1 MTAVTPPMSIIGIG
15 CRVPGASGANDL
27 WRLLVESRSGVGDPP
42 PGRDGAGRGGYLDS
56 ITEFDNE
63 RFSISDREAALMD
76 PQQRLALEVA
86 VEAIDDAGIG
96 YRLGGS
102 NTAVLFGACG
112 FDHGA
117 VVLGDGGQ
125 DPPYAVTG
133 SALSIIANRISYVL
147 DLHGPSVVLD
157 SACSSSLA
165 AVDLAVRLLA
175 DDAVPYAV
183 VGGVNLA
190 LLPHTSQ
197 YLAQGGFLAP
207 DGQCKPFDAAADG
220 YVRGDGATVLVL
232 QRTADAQRE
241 GNRSYAEIVGAAV
254 GSDGRSNGL
263 YAPNGRAQQ
272 QVIRTAWARAGL
284 DVRSAGYFEC
294 HGTGTPV
301 GDAVEIEALATVLD
315 APRGAVKPYVGSI
328 KSNIGHLEAAAGVT
342 GLAKVALCL
351 HHGTIVPTINFQRE
365 NPLLRLSE
373 RGLRVPGEVVGWP
386 ADSGIPRCAGVSSF
400 GFGGTN
406 AHVVVRE
413 VEPGPVREVRPP
425 VLIGLTG
432 RDEDELR
439 DTAAELAGTGE
450 RSLSVLAATGRAL
463 PQPIRAAIVAEEAD
477 DAADALRAVACGSR
491 SPALLGVGERRRGR
505 VLFLFSGQGGQHARM
520 GRELAAR
527 YPEYA
532 RAVAEA
538 ADAVAD
544 AGGPRVWTPRHGFA
558 DSVGTTETVQPALF
572 VYQVAL
578 ARLLAAWG
586 IEPDAVAGHSLG
598 EIAAAVIAGA
608 LSLDDAAHLVTVR
621 SRALG
626 RLAGQGMMALLEVT
640 PDQARRLIE
649 PLRAEVA
656 VAAVNGPRA
665 VVVSGTTRYMETL
678 LRRARRRQYYVRPVP
693 VDFAAHS
700 PQVRALAD
708 EFITAL
714 RAPVPRAP
722 RVPVFST
729 ARSGQVID
737 TAAMDTEYW
746 IDNLCGTVDL
756 DAAVESAAGRGYTSI
771 VEISPH
777 PVLAPAVRDYPEL
790 ADSVFSAAHRDGEVT
805 ALLRTVGALY
815 VRGRDVDWSIQ
826 GATPGPAVARRWRR
840 KTFPLLTRTA
850 TDPGRER
857 LDDHVVD
864 GVPTVPAAYW
874 IRRLLDSVPGPIR
887 LADFTVHERTDI
899 ADLAAVGYRSGS
911 DLRVLLGPVSLASA
925 RAEGPASPADILG
938 WMRTVDDHRTSLT
951 TAEELDIDEFYTS
964 LRHRG
969 LDYGPRFRTP
979 AAVRAGSRSAV
990 GLFDSIP
997 LTTAALDGCLQLIA
1011 AAGRELLPADGLT
1024 VPVAIASVWLSD
1036 APRVLLTE
1044 AHAFV
1049 REHGPDGLL
1058 CDVIALDQHDAPAV
1072 ALTGVRI
1079 AFSGTGVPWQSNP
1092 LGHPATH
1099 PAPVDTGGVSCSRT
1113 AVIADDGTQT
1123 ADAGAPVTDDATRE
1137 SRSAASLRGGI
1148 AGAGMNPLRGRTAA
1162 RGRAEYDATVATA
1175 PEWADSVLREEQW
1188 ITVPSAAVTAESTR
1202 PTIERAMIVGESA
1215 LATSITR
1222 ALDRRVPAQRI
1233 ARDPGESAALLAS
1246 TAGEGSTA
1254 VVLVWPEP
1262 PAPHGRVLPALPGS
1276 GGNVAD
1282 AHGTAPDRKPRREVI
1297 GAPAEVH
1304 TPVFDAERALRVLQ
1318 QIVAAETTASLTVV
1332 LRDPASVTQNAVAA
1346 LVRTLQL
1353 ESGRP
1358 VRLIWS
1364 DDRGADTVR
1373 DLVLGQAGPAEV
1385 RVEGARTLTRR
1396 FGQLGGARSEVPLC
1410 ADGTYVVTGGL
1421 GALGAAAVR
1430 WLLEQGARDVVVLTR
1445 RPRPLPPLLDGAEDR
1460 VVVVRCDVADRA
1472 DLANALDDIRA
1483 CGSTIRGLIHAAGVL
1498 QDAEFD
1504 RVTGESL
1511 ASHFEPKVTAAVSLL
1526 ELTASD
1532 PVDFTLLFSSA
1543 TGLFGSPGQA
1553 AYAAANAALDALARG
1568 TTGRAVTSIAWGSW
1582 DAGLARSAGGAAHL
1596 RTAGITPFDAARG
1609 MSVLSAILGRPQ
1621 AVVLALD
1628 YTPTDDP
1635 GPVAARLREALAP
1648 SGSFAADLPRG
1659 RAPGSA
1665 ADNGVSDVADAVS
1678 GADVQRI
1685 VRATVAGALSREVE
1699 SVDPEADF
1707 ATLNLSSLL
1716 AIDLRR
1722 RLERRLGI
1730 RIATAELFDNPSVT
1744 ALSAALALR
1753 MPRQE

>member
-1 MTAVTPPMSIIGIG
+1 MTPATPSISIIGIG
-15 CRVPGASGANDL
+15 CRVPGASGVNDL
-27 WRLLVESRSGVGDPP
+27 WRLLIESRSGVGDPP
-42 PGRDGAGRGGYLDS
+42 PDRDGAGRGGYLDS
-56 ITEFDNE
+56 IAEFDNE

-117 VVLGDGGQ
+117 VVLGNGGQ
-125 DPPYAVTG
+125 DAPYAVTG
-133 SALSIIANRISYVL
+133 SALSIIANRISYAL

-165 AVDLAVRLLA
+165 AVDLALRLLA
-175 DDAVPYAV
+175 DDTVPYAI

-197 YLAQGGFLAP
+197 YLEQGGFLAP
-207 DGQCKPFDAAADG
+207 DGRCKPFDAAADG

-241 GNRSYAEIVGAAV
+241 GNRRYAEIAGAAV

-301 GDAVEIEALATVLD
+301 GDAVEIEALAAVLD
-315 APRGAVKPYVGSI
+315 ASRGAVKPYVGSI

-351 HHGTIVPTINFQRE
+351 HHGTIVPSINFQRE
-365 NPLLRLSE
+365 NPLLRLAE
-373 RGLRVPGEVVGWP
+373 RGLRVPGEVVGWA
-386 ADSGIPRCAGVSSF
+386 ADSGDRRCAGVSSF

-413 VEPGPVREVRPP
+413 AEPGPVREVRPP

-439 DTAAELAGTGE
+439 ETAARLAGTGTP
-450 RSLSVLAATGRAL
+450 SLSGPAAAGRAL
-463 PQPIRAAIVAEEAD
+463 PQPIRAAIVADDAD
-477 DAADALRAVACGSR
+477 EAADALRALASGSH
-491 SPALLGVGERRRGR
+491 SPALLGVGGRRRGR
-505 VLFLFSGQGGQHARM
+505 VLFLFSGQGGQHPRM

-527 YPEYA
+527 YPEYVD
-532 RAVAEA
+532 AVADA

-558 DSVGTTETVQPALF
+558 DSVGATETVQPALF

-598 EIAAAVIAGA
+598 EIAAAVVAGA

-626 RLAGQGMMALLEVT
+626 RLAGQGMMAMLEAT
-640 PDQARRLIE
+640 PDQARRLVE

-656 VAAVNGPRA
+656 VAAVNGPRT

-678 LRRARRRQYYVRPVP
+678 LRRARRRRYYVRPVP

-700 PQVRALAD
+700 PQVRALAG
-708 EFITAL
+708 EFTTAL
-714 RAPVPRAP
+714 RAPVPRTP

-729 ARSGQVID
+729 ARSGRVID
-737 TAAMDTEYW
+737 SAAMDTEYW

-790 ADSVFSAAHRDGEVT
+790 ADSVFAAAQRDGEVA
-805 ALLRTVGALY
+805 ALLRTVGAMY
-815 VRGRDVDWSIQ
+815 VRGRHVDWSIQ
-826 GATPGPAVARRWRR
+826 GPAAGPVIERRWRR
-840 KTFPLLTRTA
+840 KAFPLLTRTA

-874 IRRLLDSVPGPIR
+874 IRRLLDSAPGPIR

-911 DLRVLLGPVSLASA
+911 DLRVLLGPVLLASA
-925 RAEGPASPADILG
+925 RADSAAAPADILG
-938 WMRTVDDHRTSLT
+938 WMRTVDAQRSSVAAAD
-951 TAEELDIDEFYTS
+951 ELDIDEFYAS
-964 LRHRG
+964 LRRRG
-969 LDYGPRFRTP
+969 LDYGPRFRPLT
-979 AAVRAGSRSAV
+979 AIRAGNRSAV
-990 GLFDSIP
+990 GVFASIP
-997 LTTAALDGCLQLIA
+997 LSTAALDGCLQLIA
-1011 AAGRELLPADGLT
+1011 AAGREVLPAAGLA
-1024 VPVAIASVWLSD
+1024 VPAAIASVWLSD
-1036 APRVLLTE
+1036 AHRVLLTE

-1058 CDVIALDQHDAPAV
+1058 CDVIALDQDDAPAV
-1072 ALTGVRI
+1072 ALIGVRI
-1079 AFSGTGVPWQSNP
+1079 AFSGRVFDSRRAPSIP
-1092 LGHPATH
+1092 SGHPLAYRPSGHAGFVGDRSGAAADGSPCVQPENTR
-1099 PAPVDTGGVSCSRT
+1099 AP
-1113 AVIADDGTQT
+1113 ILDG
-1123 ADAGAPVTDDATRE
+1123 PRE
-1137 SRSAASLRGGI
+1137 SRSAGGDFGGVASTGMQVLR
-1148 AGAGMNPLRGRTAA
+1148 RRTAV

-1175 PEWADSVLREEQW
+1175 PEWANSVLREEQW
-1188 ITVPSAAVTAESTR
+1188 TVSPPTAAAAQAAH
-1202 PTIERAMIVGESA
+1202 PTVERASVVGESR
-1215 LATSITR
+1215 LAKAIAR
-1222 ALDRRVPAQRI
+1222 ALDRHLPAERI
-1233 ARDPGESAALLAS
+1233 AREPGESTALSAAA
-1246 TAGEGSTA
+1246 ARGSAPTA
-1254 VVLVWPEP
+1254 VVLVWPETT
-1262 PAPHGRVLPALPGS
+1262 
-1276 GGNVAD
+1276 
-1282 AHGTAPDRKPRREVI
+1282 GTGPLVT
-1297 GAPAEVH
+1297 GL
-1304 TPVFDAERALRVLQ
+1304 ERALRVLQ
-1318 QIVAAETTASLTVV
+1318 QVIAADTTASLTVV
-1332 LRDPASVTQNAVAA
+1332 LRDPASLEHSAVAA
-1346 LVRTLQL
+1346 FVRTLQL

-1358 VRLIWS
+1358 VRLIWAGES
-1364 DDRGADTVR
+1364 DADTVG
-1373 DLVLGQAGPAEV
+1373 DLVLRACGPAEV
-1385 RVEGARTLTRR
+1385 RIEGARRLVRR
-1396 FGQLGGARSEVPLC
+1396 FRRLGAAGSAVPLC

-1430 WLLEQGARDVVVLTR
+1430 WLLERGARDVVVLTR

-1483 CGSTIRGLIHAAGVL
+1483 CGSTIRGLVHSAGVL

-1511 ASHFEPKVTAAVSLL
+1511 AMHFEPKVAAAVSLL
-1526 ELTASD
+1526 ELTAND

-1543 TGLFGSPGQA
+1543 TGLFGAPGQA
-1553 AYAAANAALDALARG
+1553 AYAAANAALDALAHG
-1568 TTGRAVTSIAWGSW
+1568 SIGRSVTSIAWGSW
-1582 DAGLARSAGGAAHL
+1582 DAGLARAAGGAAHL

-1628 YTPTDDP
+1628 YTPSDDP
-1635 GPVAARLREALAP
+1635 GPIAARLRDALAP
-1648 SGSFAADLPRG
+1648 PGTRAAGP
-1659 RAPGSA
+1659 APERVPEPA
-1665 ADNGVSDVADAVS
+1665 TVVDRNVSPVVEAVA
-1678 GADVQRI
+1678 GEDVQRI
-1685 VRATVAGALSREVE
+1685 VRATVAGALSRDIE
-1699 SVDPEADF
+1699 SVDPDADF
-1707 ATLNLSSLL
+1707 ATLDLSSLL

-1722 RLERRLGI
+1722 RLENRLGI

-1744 ALSAALALR
+1744 ALSAALAAR
-1753 MPRQE
+1753 MPRPGRP

>member
-1 MTAVTPPMSIIGIG
+1 MTPATPPISIIGIG
-15 CRVPGASGANDL
+15 CRVPGAAGVNDL
-27 WRLLVESRSGVGDPP
+27 WRLLIESRSGVGDPP
-42 PGRDGAGRGGYLDS
+42 PDRDGAGRGGYLES
-56 ITEFDNE
+56 IAEFDNE

-96 YRLGGS
+96 YGLGGS

-125 DPPYAVTG
+125 DAPYAVTG
-133 SALSIIANRISYVL
+133 SALSIIANRISYAL

-165 AVDLAVRLLA
+165 AVDLALRLLA
-175 DDAVPYAV
+175 DDAVPYAI

-190 LLPHTSQ
+190 LLPHTSR
-197 YLAQGGFLAP
+197 YLEQGGFLAP
-207 DGQCKPFDAAADG
+207 DGRCKPFDAAADG

-232 QRTADAQRE
+232 QRTADARRA
-241 GNRSYAEIVGAAV
+241 GNRRYAEIVGAAV

-301 GDAVEIEALATVLD
+301 GDAVEIEALAAVLD
-315 APRGAVKPYVGSI
+315 APRGAAKPYVGSI

-365 NPLLRLSE
+365 NPLLRLAE
-373 RGLRVPGEVVGWP
+373 RGLRVPGEVVGWA
-386 ADSGIPRCAGVSSF
+386 ADSGDRRCAGVSSF

-413 VEPGPVREVRPP
+413 AEPGPVREVRPP

-439 DTAAELAGTGE
+439 ETAARLAGAGE
-450 RSLSVLAATGRAL
+450 LSLSGVAAAGRAL
-463 PQPIRAAIVAEEAD
+463 PQPIRAAIVADEAD
-477 DAADALRAVACGSR
+477 EAADALRALASGSD
-491 SPALLGVGERRRGR
+491 SPALLGVGGHRRGR
-505 VLFLFSGQGGQHARM
+505 VLFLFSGQGGQHPRM

-527 YPEYA
+527 YPEFVH
-532 RAVAEA
+532 AVAEA

-558 DSVGTTETVQPALF
+558 DSMGPTETVQPALF

-578 ARLLAAWG
+578 ARLLATWG

-598 EIAAAVIAGA
+598 EIAAAVVAGA
-608 LSLDDAAHLVTVR
+608 LSLGDAAHLVTVR

-626 RLAGQGMMALLEVT
+626 RLAGQGMMAMLEAT
-640 PDQARRLIE
+640 PDQARRLVE

-656 VAAVNGPRA
+656 VAAVNGPRT

-678 LRRARRRQYYVRPVP
+678 LRRARRRRYYVRPVP

-700 PQVRALAD
+700 PQVRALAG
-708 EFITAL
+708 EFTTAL
-714 RAPVPRAP
+714 RAPQPRAP

-729 ARSGQVID
+729 ARSGRLID
-737 TAAMDTEYW
+737 SAAMDTEYW

-756 DAAVESAAGRGYTSI
+756 DAAVESAVGRGYTSI

-790 ADSVFSAAHRDGEVT
+790 ADSVFAAAQRDGEVA
-805 ALLRTVGALY
+805 ALLRTVGAMY
-815 VRGRDVDWSIQ
+815 VRGRHVDWSIQ
-826 GATPGPAVARRWRR
+826 GPAAGPVIERRWRR
-840 KTFPLLTRTA
+840 KAFPLLTRTA

-857 LDDHVVD
+857 LDDHVVN

-874 IRRLLDSVPGPIR
+874 IRRLLDSAPGPIR

-911 DLRVLLGPVSLASA
+911 DLRVLLGPVLLASA
-925 RAEGPASPADILG
+925 RADSAAAPADILG
-938 WMRTVDDHRTSLT
+938 WMRTVDDHRTSV
-951 TAEELDIDEFYTS
+951 AAADELDIVVFYAS
-964 LRHRG
+964 LRRRG
-969 LDYGPRFRTP
+969 LDYGPRFRP
-979 AAVRAGSRSAV
+979 LAALRAGSRSAV
-990 GLFDSIP
+990 GVFDSIP
-997 LTTAALDGCLQLIA
+997 LSTAALDGCLQLIA
-1011 AAGRELLPADGLT
+1011 AAGREVLPADGLA

-1036 APRVLLTE
+1036 AHRLLLTE

-1058 CDVIALDQHDAPAV
+1058 CDVIALDQDDAPAV
-1072 ALTGVRI
+1072 ALIGVRI
-1079 AFSGTGVPWQSNP
+1079 AFSGTGFAAERTSEIPHTVAFRPSGGTGLRDGSGAAADDSPDTQPEN
-1092 LGHPATH
+1092 TH
-1099 PAPVDTGGVSCSRT
+1099 PPVLGEQRQSRT
-1113 AVIADDGTQT
+1113 AGADF
-1123 ADAGAPVTDDATRE
+1123 
-1137 SRSAASLRGGI
+1137 GGI
-1148 AGAGMNPLRGRTAA
+1148 ASAGMHGLRRRTAA
-1162 RGRAEYDATVATA
+1162 RGRADYDATVATA
-1175 PEWADSVLREEQW
+1175 PEWANSVLREEQW
-1188 ITVPSAAVTAESTR
+1188 IAAPFSAGATEAVDPA
-1202 PTIERAMIVGESA
+1202 IERVAVVGESR
-1215 LATSITR
+1215 LAKSIAR
-1222 ALDRRVPAQRI
+1222 ALDRHLPAERI
-1233 ARDPGESAALLAS
+1233 AREPGESTALSAA
-1246 TAGEGSTA
+1246 AGRSARTA
-1254 VVLVWPEP
+1254 VVLVWPETT
-1262 PAPHGRVLPALPGS
+1262 
-1276 GGNVAD
+1276 
-1282 AHGTAPDRKPRREVI
+1282 GTDPLVT
-1297 GAPAEVH
+1297 GL
-1304 TPVFDAERALRVLQ
+1304 ERALRVVQ
-1318 QIVAAETTASLTVV
+1318 QVIAAETTASLTVV
-1332 LRDPASVTQNAVAA
+1332 LRHPASVAHNAVAA

-1364 DDRGADTVR
+1364 DESGADAVR
-1373 DLVLGQAGPAEV
+1373 DLVLRSGGPAEV
-1385 RVEGARTLTRR
+1385 RVEGARTLVRR
-1396 FGQLGGARSEVPLC
+1396 FRRLGGTGSAVPLC

-1483 CGSTIRGLIHAAGVL
+1483 CGSTIRGLVHAAGML

-1511 ASHFEPKVTAAVSLL
+1511 ALHFDPKVTAAGSLI
-1526 ELTASD
+1526 ELTAND
-1532 PVDFTLLFSSA
+1532 PVDFTVLFSSA
-1543 TGLFGSPGQA
+1543 TGLFGAPGQA
-1553 AYAAANAALDALARG
+1553 AYAAANAALDALALAA
-1568 TTGRAVTSIAWGSW
+1568 TGRSVTSIAWGSW

-1596 RTAGITPFDAARG
+1596 RTAGITPFDVARG
-1609 MSVLSAILGRPQ
+1609 MSVLSAVLGRPQ

-1628 YTPTDDP
+1628 YTPTDDA
-1635 GPVAARLREALAP
+1635 GPIAARLREALIPVAP
-1648 SGSFAADLPRG
+1648 PR
-1659 RAPGSA
+1659 
-1665 ADNGVSDVADAVS
+1665 VSSPRSDRRPSDTVTNAEEVR
-1678 GADVQRI
+1678 RI
-1685 VRATVAGALSREVE
+1685 VRATVAGALSRPVE
-1699 SVDPEADF
+1699 SVDSDADF

-1722 RLERRLGI
+1722 RLEAGLGI

-1744 ALSAALALR
+1744 ALSAALAAR
-1753 MPRQE
+1753 MTRQE

>member
-1 MTAVTPPMSIIGIG
+1 MTAATPPISIIGIG
-15 CRVPGASGANDL
+15 CRVPGASGVNEL
-27 WRLLVESRSGVGDPP
+27 WRLLIESRSGVGDPP

-56 ITEFDNE
+56 ITEFDND

-96 YRLGGS
+96 YRLSGS
-102 NTAVLFGACG
+102 DTTVLFGACG

-117 VVLGDGGQ
+117 VVLGSGGQ
-125 DPPYAVTG
+125 DAPYAVTG
-133 SALSIIANRISYVL
+133 SALSIIANRISYAL

-175 DDAVPYAV
+175 DDAVPYAI

-197 YLAQGGFLAP
+197 YLEQGGFLAA
-207 DGQCKPFDAAADG
+207 DGRCKPFDATADG

-241 GNRSYAEIVGAAV
+241 GNRCYAEIVGAAV

-315 APRGAVKPYVGSI
+315 APGGAVKPYVGSI

-351 HHGTIVPTINFQRE
+351 HHGTIVPTIHFQRE

-386 ADSGIPRCAGVSSF
+386 AESGMPRCAGVSSF

-406 AHVVVRE
+406 AHVVLRE
-413 VEPGPVREVRPP
+413 VEPGPGREVRPP

-439 DTAAELAGTGE
+439 DTATVLAGGE
-450 RSLSVLAATGRAL
+450 MSLSTLAATGRAL
-463 PQPIRAAIVAEEAD
+463 PQPVRAAIVADEPD
-477 DAADALRAVACGSR
+477 DAGDALRAVASGSR
-491 SPALLGVGERRRGR
+491 SPALLGVGGRQRGR
-505 VLFLFSGQGGQHARM
+505 VLFLFSGQGGQHAHM

-538 ADAVAD
+538 ADAVAN

-558 DSVGTTETVQPALF
+558 DGVGATETVQPALF

-621 SRALG
+621 SRVLG
-626 RLAGQGMMALLEVT
+626 RLAGQGMMALLEAT
-640 PDQARRLIE
+640 PDQARRLVE

-708 EFITAL
+708 EFTTAL

-729 ARSGQVID
+729 ARSGRVID
-737 TAAMDTEYW
+737 SAAMDTDYW

-756 DAAVESAAGRGYTSI
+756 DAAVESAVGRGYTSI

-777 PVLAPAVRDYPEL
+777 PVLAPAVRDHPEL
-790 ADSVFSAAHRDGEVT
+790 ADAVFSAAHRDGEVT
-805 ALLRTVGALY
+805 ALLRTVGAMYL
-815 VRGRDVDWSIQ
+815 RGRDVDWSIQ
-826 GATPGPAVARRWRR
+826 GATAGPAVERRWRR
-840 KTFPLLTRTA
+840 RTFPLLTRTA

-857 LDDHVVD
+857 LDDHVVN

-887 LADFTVHERTDI
+887 LADFAVHERTDI

-925 RAEGPASPADILG
+925 RAETAASPADILG
-938 WMRTVDDHRTSLT
+938 WMRTVDDHRTSAT
-951 TAEELDIDEFYTS
+951 TADELDVDEFYTS
-964 LRHRG
+964 LRTRG
-969 LDYGPRFRTP
+969 LDYGPRFRTL
-979 AAVRAGSRSAV
+979 AAVRAGIRSAV
-990 GLFDSIP
+990 GVFDSIP

-1011 AAGRELLPADGLT
+1011 AAGREVLPPTGPA
-1024 VPVAIASVWLSD
+1024 VPVAIGSVWLSD

-1049 REHGPDGLL
+1049 RGHEPGGLL
-1058 CDVIALDQHDAPAV
+1058 CDVIAVDQDDAPAV
-1072 ALTGVRI
+1072 ALIGVRI
-1079 AFSGTGVPWQSNP
+1079 AFADKAFDTRQAARDPSGHTVVYRPPGNADVDGDRPDA
-1092 LGHPATH
+1092 AT
-1099 PAPVDTGGVSCSRT
+1099 
-1113 AVIADDGTQT
+1113 DDGLYAQPQMNR
-1123 ADAGAPVTDDATRE
+1123 AVVPDDAPRE
-1137 SRSAASLRGGI
+1137 PASAGVVFEDAVGS
-1148 AGAGMNPLRGRTAA
+1148 GMNLLLGRTAA

-1175 PEWADSVLREEQW
+1175 PEWANSVLREEQW
-1188 ITVPSAAVTAESTR
+1188 IALPFSAEAARAVHPAM
-1202 PTIERAMIVGESA
+1202 ERASVVGESR
-1215 LATSITR
+1215 LAKSIAR
-1222 ALDRRVPAQRI
+1222 ALDRHLPAERI
-1233 ARDPGESAALLAS
+1233 AREPGESTALAAA
-1246 TAGEGSTA
+1246 AAPGSAPTA
-1254 VVLVWPEP
+1254 VVLVWAEALS
-1262 PAPHGRVLPALPGS
+1262 APRHDAFGAGTDASPVVPAL
-1276 GGNVAD
+1276 
-1282 AHGTAPDRKPRREVI
+1282 
-1297 GAPAEVH
+1297 
-1304 TPVFDAERALRVLQ
+1304 ERALRVLQ
-1318 QIVAAETTASLTVV
+1318 QVIAAETTASLTVV
-1332 LRDPASVTQNAVAA
+1332 LRDPASVEHNAVAA

-1364 DDRGADTVR
+1364 DESGADIVR
-1373 DLVLGQAGPAEV
+1373 ELVLDSRGPAEV
-1385 RVEGARTLTRR
+1385 RVEGARTLMRR
-1396 FGQLGGARSEVPLC
+1396 FRRLGGAGSGVPIC

-1483 CGSTIRGLIHAAGVL
+1483 CGSTIRGLVHAAGVL

-1511 ASHFEPKVTAAVSLL
+1511 ALHFEPKVTAAVSLL

-1543 TGLFGSPGQA
+1543 TGLFGAPGQA
-1553 AYAAANAALDALARG
+1553 AYAAANAAVDALAHAA
-1568 TTGRAVTSIAWGSW
+1568 TGRPVTSIAWGSW

-1628 YTPTDDP
+1628 YTPTDDS

-1648 SGSFAADLPRG
+1648 AGSLGADLPGG
-1659 RAPGSA
+1659 RSPGSA
-1665 ADNGVSDVADAVS
+1665 NTAADRRLSRVADA
-1678 GADVQRI
+1678 GEDVQRI
-1685 VRATVAGALSREVE
+1685 VRATVANVLSRDVE
-1699 SVDPEADF
+1699 SIDPEADF
-1707 ATLNLSSLL
+1707 ASLNLSSLL

-1722 RLERRLGI
+1722 RLEHRLGI

-1744 ALSAALALR
+1744 ALSTALALR
-1753 MPRQE
+1753 MPRQERR

>member
-1 MTAVTPPMSIIGIG
+1 MRAATPPISIIGIG
-15 CRVPGASGANDL
+15 CRVPGASGVNEL
-27 WRLLVESRSGVGDPP
+27 WRLLIESRSGVGDPP
-42 PGRDGAGRGGYLDS
+42 LGRDGAGRGGYLDS

-76 PQQRLALEVA
+76 PQQRLALEVS

-117 VVLGDGGQ
+117 VVLGSGGQ
-125 DPPYAVTG
+125 DAPYAVTG
-133 SALSIIANRISYVL
+133 SALSIIANRISYAL

-197 YLAQGGFLAP
+197 YLEQGGFLAA
-207 DGQCKPFDAAADG
+207 DGRCKPFDAAADG

-241 GNRSYAEIVGAAV
+241 GNRRYAEIAGAAV

-315 APRGAVKPYVGSI
+315 APTGTVKPYVGSI

-386 ADSGIPRCAGVSSF
+386 ADSGMPRCAGVSSF

-406 AHVVVRE
+406 AHVVLRE

-439 DTAAELAGTGE
+439 DTAAELAGSGE
-450 RSLSVLAATGRAL
+450 ISLSTLAATGRAL
-463 PQPIRAAIVAEEAD
+463 PQPIRAAIVAGEAD
-477 DAADALRAVACGSR
+477 DAADALRAVTSGSR
-491 SPALLGVGERRRGR
+491 SQALVGVGGRRRGR

-532 RAVAEA
+532 QAVAEA

-544 AGGPRVWTPRHGFA
+544 AGGPRVWTPRDGFA
-558 DSVGTTETVQPALF
+558 DSVGATETVQPALF
-572 VYQVAL
+572 VYQVGL

-608 LSLDDAAHLVTVR
+608 LTLDDAAHLVTVR

-626 RLAGQGMMALLEVT
+626 RLAGQGMMALLEAT
-640 PDQARRLIE
+640 PDQARRLVE

-708 EFITAL
+708 EFTTAL
-714 RAPVPRAP
+714 RAPAPRAP

-729 ARSGQVID
+729 ARSGRVID
-737 TAAMDTEYW
+737 SAAMDTDYW
-746 IDNLCGTVDL
+746 IDNLCDTVDL
-756 DAAVESAAGRGYTSI
+756 DAAVESAVSRGYTSI

-790 ADSVFSAAHRDGEVT
+790 ADAVFSAAHRDGEVT
-805 ALLRTVGALY
+805 ALLRTVGAMYL
-815 VRGRDVDWSIQ
+815 RGRDVDWSIQ
-826 GATPGPAVARRWRR
+826 GATAGPAVERRWRR

-874 IRRLLDSVPGPIR
+874 IRRLLDSIPGPIR

-925 RAEGPASPADILG
+925 RAERAASPADILR
-938 WMRTVDDHRTSLT
+938 WMRMVDDHRISVTP
-951 TAEELDIDEFYTS
+951 ADELDIDEFYTS
-964 LRHRG
+964 LRTRG
-969 LDYGPRFRTP
+969 LEYGPRFRTL
-979 AAVRAGSRSAV
+979 ASVRAGSRSAV

-1011 AAGRELLPADGLT
+1011 AAGREVLPAGGLA
-1024 VPVAIASVWLSD
+1024 VPVAIGSVWLSD
-1036 APRVLLTE
+1036 APRVLLSE

-1049 REHGPDGLL
+1049 RGHEPRGLL
-1058 CDVIALDQHDAPAV
+1058 CDVIALDQDDAPAV
-1072 ALTGVRI
+1072 ALIGVRI
-1079 AFSGTGVPWQSNP
+1079 AVADKGFSSQR
-1092 LGHPATH
+1092 
-1099 PAPVDTGGVSCSRT
+1099 APRDPSGNTVAYRPSGSAGADVDRPD
-1113 AVIADDGTQT
+1113 AAADDGRYTQSQKNR
-1123 ADAGAPVTDDATRE
+1123 APVPDGVPRERGSAEAVFEDAV
-1137 SRSAASLRGGI
+1137 
-1148 AGAGMNPLRGRTAA
+1148 GAGINLLRGRTAA

-1175 PEWADSVLREEQW
+1175 PEWANSVLREEQW
-1188 ITVPSAAVTAESTR
+1188 IALPFSAEAARAVYPAV
-1202 PTIERAMIVGESA
+1202 ERASVVGESR
-1215 LATSITR
+1215 LARSIAR
-1222 ALDRRVPAQRI
+1222 ALDRYIPAERI
-1233 ARDPGESAALLAS
+1233 AREPGESTALTAAA
-1246 TAGEGSTA
+1246 APGSAPTA
-1254 VVLVWPEP
+1254 VVLVWAET
-1262 PAPHGRVLPALPGS
+1262 A
-1276 GGNVAD
+1276 
-1282 AHGTAPDRKPRREVI
+1282 GTD
-1297 GAPAEVH
+1297 
-1304 TPVFDAERALRVLQ
+1304 TSPVVTGLERALHVLQ
-1318 QIVAAETTASLTVV
+1318 QVIAAETTASLTVV
-1332 LRDPASVTQNAVAA
+1332 LRDPASVEHNAVAA

-1358 VRLIWS
+1358 ARLIWS
-1364 DDRGADTVR
+1364 DESGADTVR
-1373 DLVLGQAGPAEV
+1373 DLVLDPQGPAEV
-1385 RVEGARTLTRR
+1385 RVDGARTLMRR
-1396 FGQLGGARSEVPLC
+1396 FRRLGGAGSGVPIC

-1483 CGSTIRGLIHAAGVL
+1483 CGSTIRGLVHSAGVL

-1511 ASHFEPKVTAAVSLL
+1511 ALHFEPKVAAAVSLL

-1543 TGLFGSPGQA
+1543 TGLFGAPGQA
-1553 AYAAANAALDALARG
+1553 AYAAANAAVDALAYAAA
-1568 TTGRAVTSIAWGSW
+1568 GRPVTSIAWGSW

-1609 MSVLSAILGRPQ
+1609 MSVLSAVLGRPQ

-1635 GPVAARLREALAP
+1635 GPVAARLREALTPA
-1648 SGSFAADLPRG
+1648 GSLAADLPRG

-1665 ADNGVSDVADAVS
+1665 TTVADA
-1678 GADVQRI
+1678 GEDLQRI
-1685 VRATVAGALSREVE
+1685 VRATVAGALSRDVE

-1722 RLERRLGI
+1722 RLETRLGI

-1753 MPRQE
+1753 MPRQERP

>member
-1 MTAVTPPMSIIGIG
+1 MTPATPPISLIGIG
-15 CRVPGASGANDL
+15 CRVPGASGVNDL
-27 WRLLVESRSGVGDPP
+27 WRLLIESRSGVGDPP
-42 PGRDGAGRGGYLDS
+42 PDRDGAGPGGYLES
-56 ITEFDNE
+56 IAEFDNE
-63 RFSISDREAALMD
+63 RFSISEREAALMD

-117 VVLGDGGQ
+117 VVLGNGGQ
-125 DPPYAVTG
+125 DAPYAVTG
-133 SALSIIANRISYVL
+133 SALSIIANRISYAL

-165 AVDLAVRLLA
+165 AVDLALRLLA
-175 DDAVPYAV
+175 DETVPYAI

-190 LLPHTSQ
+190 LLPHTSR
-197 YLAQGGFLAP
+197 YLEQGGFLAP
-207 DGQCKPFDAAADG
+207 DGRCKPFDAAADG

-241 GNRSYAEIVGAAV
+241 GNRRYAEIAGAAV

-301 GDAVEIEALATVLD
+301 GDAVEIEALAAVLD

-351 HHGTIVPTINFQRE
+351 HHGTIVPTINFQLE
-365 NPLLRLSE
+365 NPLLRLAE
-373 RGLRVPGEVVGWP
+373 RGLRVPGEVVGWA
-386 ADSGIPRCAGVSSF
+386 ADSGDRRCAGVSSF

-413 VEPGPVREVRPP
+413 AERGPVREVRPP

-439 DTAAELAGTGE
+439 ETAARLAGARE
-450 RSLSVLAATGRAL
+450 LSLSRLAAAGRAL
-463 PQPIRAAIVAEEAD
+463 PQPIRAAIVADEAD
-477 DAADALRAVACGSR
+477 DAADALRALASGSH
-491 SPALLGVGERRRGR
+491 SPALLGVGGRRRGR
-505 VLFLFSGQGGQHARM
+505 VLFLFTGQGGQHPRM

-527 YPEYA
+527 YPEFA
-532 RAVAEA
+532 HAVAEA

-558 DSVGTTETVQPALF
+558 DSLGATETVQPALF

-578 ARLLAAWG
+578 ARFLATWG

-598 EIAAAVIAGA
+598 EIAAAVVAGA

-621 SRALG
+621 SRALA
-626 RLAGQGMMALLEVT
+626 RLAGQGMMAMLEAT
-640 PDQARRLIE
+640 PDQARRLVE

-656 VAAVNGPRA
+656 VAAVNGPRT
-665 VVVSGTTRYMETL
+665 VVVSGSTRYMETL
-678 LRRARRRQYYVRPVP
+678 LRRARRRRYYVRPVP

-700 PQVRALAD
+700 PQVRALAG
-708 EFITAL
+708 EFTAAL
-714 RAPVPRAP
+714 RAPQPREP

-729 ARSGQVID
+729 ARSGRVID
-737 TAAMDTEYW
+737 SAAMDTEYW
-746 IDNLCGTVDL
+746 VDNLCGTVDL
-756 DAAVESAAGRGYTSI
+756 DAAVESAVGRGYTSI

-777 PVLAPAVRDYPEL
+777 PVLAPAVRDHPEL
-790 ADSVFSAAHRDGEVT
+790 ADSVFAAAQRDGEVA
-805 ALLRTVGALY
+805 ALLRTVGAMY
-815 VRGRDVDWSIQ
+815 VRGRHVDWSIQ
-826 GATPGPAVARRWRR
+826 GPAAGPVIERRWRR
-840 KTFPLLTRTA
+840 KAFPLLTRTA

-874 IRRLLDSVPGPIR
+874 IRRLLASAPAPIR
-887 LADFTVHERTDI
+887 LADFAVHERTDI

-911 DLRVLLGPVSLASA
+911 DLRVLLGPVLLASA
-925 RAEGPASPADILG
+925 RADSAAAPADILG
-938 WMRTVDDHRTSLT
+938 WMRTVDDHRASV
-951 TAEELDIDEFYTS
+951 AAADELDVDEFYAS

-969 LDYGPRFRTP
+969 LDYGPRFRP
-979 AAVRAGSRSAV
+979 LAVVRAGSRTAV
-990 GLFDSIP
+990 GVFDSIP
-997 LTTAALDGCLQLIA
+997 LSTTALDGCLQLIA
-1011 AAGRELLPADGLT
+1011 AAGREVMPADGLA
-1024 VPVAIASVWLSD
+1024 VPAAIASVWLSD
-1036 APRVLLTE
+1036 AHRVLLTE

-1049 REHGPDGLL
+1049 REHGPGGLL
-1058 CDVIALDQHDAPAV
+1058 CDVIALDQDDAPAV
-1072 ALTGVRI
+1072 ALIGVRI
-1079 AFSGTGVPWQSNP
+1079 AFSGKGFVSERAPGFPS
-1092 LGHPATH
+1092 GHTVAYRPSGDAEF
-1099 PAPVDTGGVSCSRT
+1099 GGDRPG
-1113 AVIADDGTQT
+1113 AAADDS
-1123 ADAGAPVTDDATRE
+1123 PV
-1137 SRSAASLRGGI
+1137 
-1148 AGAGMNPLRGRTAA
+1148 LRGRTAA

-1175 PEWADSVLREEQW
+1175 PEWANSVLREEQW
-1188 ITVPSAAVTAESTR
+1188 IASPFSAGGTEAVNPA
-1202 PTIERAMIVGESA
+1202 IERVAVVGESP
-1215 LATSITR
+1215 LAKSIAR
-1222 ALDRRVPAQRI
+1222 ALDRHIPAERI
-1233 ARDPGESAALLAS
+1233 AREPCESAALS
-1246 TAGEGSTA
+1246 TVAGRAAPTA
-1254 VVLVWPEP
+1254 VVLVWPERTETSP
-1262 PAPHGRVLPALPGS
+1262 LVTGLGQ
-1276 GGNVAD
+1276 
-1282 AHGTAPDRKPRREVI
+1282 
-1297 GAPAEVH
+1297 
-1304 TPVFDAERALRVLQ
+1304 ALRVLQ
-1318 QIVAAETTASLTVV
+1318 QVIAAETTASLTVV
-1332 LRDPASVTQNAVAA
+1332 LRHPASVAHNAVAA

-1358 VRLIWS
+1358 VRLLWS
-1364 DDRGADTVR
+1364 DESGADAVR
-1373 DLVLGQAGPAEV
+1373 DLVLRSGGPAEV
-1385 RVEGARTLTRR
+1385 RVEGARTLVRR
-1396 FGQLGGARSEVPLC
+1396 FRRLDGTGSAVPLC
-1410 ADGTYVVTGGL
+1410 AEGTYVVTGGL

-1430 WLLEQGARDVVVLTR
+1430 WLLERGARDVVVLTR

-1460 VVVVRCDVADRA
+1460 VVVVRCDAADRA

-1483 CGSTIRGLIHAAGVL
+1483 CGSTIRGLVHAAGML

-1511 ASHFEPKVTAAVSLL
+1511 ALHFEPKVTAAISLI
-1526 ELTASD
+1526 ELTAND
-1532 PVDFTLLFSSA
+1532 PVDFTVLFSSA
-1543 TGLFGSPGQA
+1543 TGLFGAPGQA
-1553 AYAAANAALDALARG
+1553 AYAAANAALDALASG
-1568 TTGRAVTSIAWGSW
+1568 ATGRSVTSIAWGSW

-1596 RTAGITPFDAARG
+1596 RTAGITPFDVARG
-1609 MSVLSAILGRPQ
+1609 MSVLSAVLGRPQ

-1628 YTPTDDP
+1628 YTPTDDS
-1635 GPVAARLREALAP
+1635 GPVAARLRELLIPAAP
-1648 SGSFAADLPRG
+1648 HHVSSSQPDRQVPSVARRPPQRTGSPPVGPAREPADTVTNAEEIR
-1659 RAPGSA
+1659 
-1665 ADNGVSDVADAVS
+1665 
-1678 GADVQRI
+1678 RI
-1685 VRATVAGALSREVE
+1685 VRATVAGALSRPVE
-1699 SVDPEADF
+1699 SIDSDADF

-1722 RLERRLGI
+1722 RLEAGLGI

-1744 ALSAALALR
+1744 ALSAALAARL
-1753 MPRQE
+1753 PRQE

>member
-1 MTAVTPPMSIIGIG
+1 MTPATPPISIIGIG
-15 CRVPGASGANDL
+15 CRVPGASGVNDL
-27 WRLLVESRSGVGDPP
+27 WRLLIESRSGVGDPP
-42 PGRDGAGRGGYLDS
+42 PDRDGAGRGGYLES
-56 ITEFDNE
+56 IAEFDNE

-102 NTAVLFGACG
+102 NTAVLLGACG
-112 FDHGA
+112 FDHGT
-117 VVLGDGGQ
+117 VVLGSGGQ
-125 DPPYAVTG
+125 DAPYAVTG
-133 SALSIIANRISYVL
+133 SALSIIANRISYAL

-165 AVDLAVRLLA
+165 AVDLALRLLA
-175 DDAVPYAV
+175 DEAVPYAI

-197 YLAQGGFLAP
+197 YLEQGGFLAP
-207 DGQCKPFDAAADG
+207 DGRCKPFDAAADG

-241 GNRSYAEIVGAAV
+241 GNRRYAEIAGAAV

-301 GDAVEIEALATVLD
+301 GDAVEIEALAAVLD

-365 NPLLRLSE
+365 NPLLRLAE
-373 RGLRVPGEVVGWP
+373 RGLRVPGEVVGWA
-386 ADSGIPRCAGVSSF
+386 ADSGDRRCAGVSSF

-413 VEPGPVREVRPP
+413 AEPGPVPEVRPP

-432 RDEDELR
+432 RDADELR
-439 DTAAELAGTGE
+439 ETAARLAGTGE
-450 RSLSVLAATGRAL
+450 LSLSGLAAAGRAL
-463 PQPIRAAIVAEEAD
+463 PQPIRAAIVADEVD
-477 DAADALRAVACGSR
+477 DAADALRALASGSR
-491 SPALLGVGERRRGR
+491 SPALLGVGGRRRGR
-505 VLFLFSGQGGQHARM
+505 VLFLFSGQGGQHPRM

-527 YPEYA
+527 YPEFVH
-532 RAVAEA
+532 AVAEA

-558 DSVGTTETVQPALF
+558 DGLGATETVQPSLF

-578 ARLLAAWG
+578 ARLLATWG

-598 EIAAAVIAGA
+598 EIAAAVVAGA

-621 SRALG
+621 SWALG
-626 RLAGQGMMALLEVT
+626 RLAGQGMMAMLEAT
-640 PDQARRLIE
+640 PDQARRLVE

-656 VAAVNGPRA
+656 VAAVNGPRT

-700 PQVRALAD
+700 PQVRALAG
-708 EFITAL
+708 EFSTAL
-714 RAPVPRAP
+714 RAPQPRAP

-729 ARSGQVID
+729 ARSGLVID
-737 TAAMDTEYW
+737 SAAMDTEYW

-756 DAAVESAAGRGYTSI
+756 DAAVESAMGRGYTSI

-790 ADSVFSAAHRDGEVT
+790 ADSVFAAAHRDGEVA
-805 ALLRTVGALY
+805 ALLRTVGAMY
-815 VRGRDVDWSIQ
+815 VRGRHVDWSIQ
-826 GATPGPAVARRWRR
+826 GPAAGPVIERRWRR
-840 KTFPLLTRTA
+840 KSFPLLTRTT

-874 IRRLLDSVPGPIR
+874 IRRLLDSAPGPIR
-887 LADFTVHERTDI
+887 LADFAVHERTDI
-899 ADLAAVGYRSGS
+899 ADLAAVGYRSGA

-925 RAEGPASPADILG
+925 RTDSAAAPADILG
-938 WMRTVDDHRTSLT
+938 WMRTVDDHRTSV
-951 TAEELDIDEFYTS
+951 AAADELDIDEFYAS

-969 LDYGPRFRTP
+969 LDYGPRFRP
-979 AAVRAGSRSAV
+979 LAAVRAGNRTAV
-990 GLFDSIP
+990 GVFDSIP
-997 LTTAALDGCLQLIA
+997 LSTAALDGCLQLIA
-1011 AAGRELLPADGLT
+1011 AAGREVLPADGLA

-1036 APRVLLTE
+1036 AHRVLLTE

-1049 REHGPDGLL
+1049 REHEPGGLL
-1058 CDVIALDQHDAPAV
+1058 CDVIALDQDDAPAV
-1072 ALTGVRI
+1072 AFIGVRI
-1079 AFSGTGVPWQSNP
+1079 AFSGKGLVSERAPGFRSGHTVASRPSGDTEFGGDRSGAAAGDSPNTQPEKARTPVPD
-1092 LGHPATH
+1092 
-1099 PAPVDTGGVSCSRT
+1099 AP
-1113 AVIADDGTQT
+1113 
-1123 ADAGAPVTDDATRE
+1123 RE
-1137 SRSAASLRGGI
+1137 SGSAGVDFEGLAS
-1148 AGAGMNPLRGRTAA
+1148 AGMHLLRGRTAV

-1175 PEWADSVLREEQW
+1175 PEWANSVLREEQW
-1188 ITVPSAAVTAESTR
+1188 IASPFSAGGAEAVN
-1202 PTIERAMIVGESA
+1202 PVIERVAVVGESH
-1215 LATSITR
+1215 LAKSIAR
-1222 ALDRRVPAQRI
+1222 ALDRHIPAERI
-1233 ARDPGESAALLAS
+1233 AREPGDESTALSAA
-1246 TAGEGSTA
+1246 AGRSAPTA
-1254 VVLVWPEP
+1254 VVLVWPDTGP
-1262 PAPHGRVLPALPGS
+1262 S
-1276 GGNVAD
+1276 GTRAD
-1282 AHGTAPDRKPRREVI
+1282 AARSDSLVTGL
-1297 GAPAEVH
+1297 GQ
-1304 TPVFDAERALRVLQ
+1304 ALRVLQ
-1318 QIVAAETTASLTVV
+1318 QVIAAETTASLTVV
-1332 LRDPASVTQNAVAA
+1332 LRHPASVAHNAVAA

-1364 DDRGADTVR
+1364 DESGADAVR
-1373 DLVLGQAGPAEV
+1373 DLVLRSGGPTEV
-1385 RVEGARTLTRR
+1385 RVEGARTLVRR
-1396 FGQLGGARSEVPLC
+1396 FRRLGGTGSAVPLC

-1460 VVVVRCDVADRA
+1460 VVVVRCDAADRA

-1483 CGSTIRGLIHAAGVL
+1483 CGSTIRGLVHAAGML
-1498 QDAEFD
+1498 QDAQFD
-1504 RVTGESL
+1504 RVTSESL
-1511 ASHFEPKVTAAVSLL
+1511 ALHFGPKVTAAISLI
-1526 ELTASD
+1526 ELTADD
-1532 PVDFTLLFSSA
+1532 PVDFTVLFSSA
-1543 TGLFGSPGQA
+1543 TGLFGAPGQA
-1553 AYAAANAALDALARG
+1553 AYAAANAALDALALG
-1568 TTGRAVTSIAWGSW
+1568 ATGRSVTSIAWGSW

-1596 RTAGITPFDAARG
+1596 RTAGITPFDVARG
-1609 MSVLSAILGRPQ
+1609 MSVLSAVLGRPQ

-1628 YTPTDDP
+1628 YTPTDDS
-1635 GPVAARLREALAP
+1635 GPIAARLREALIPAAP
-1648 SGSFAADLPRG
+1648 HHDSLSRSDRQVPSARLPPQRTGSLPVGPAREAAP
-1659 RAPGSA
+1659 
-1665 ADNGVSDVADAVS
+1665 ADTVTNAEEVR
-1678 GADVQRI
+1678 RI
-1685 VRATVAGALSREVE
+1685 VRATVAGALSRPVE
-1699 SVDPEADF
+1699 SVDSDADF

-1722 RLERRLGI
+1722 RLEAGLGI
-1730 RIATAELFDNPSVT
+1730 RIATTELFDNPSVT
-1744 ALSAALALR
+1744 ALSAALAARL
-1753 MPRQE
+1753 PRQE

>member
-1 MTAVTPPMSIIGIG
+1 MTADTPPISIIGIG
-15 CRVPGASGANDL
+15 CRVPGASGVNAL
-27 WRLLVESRSGVGDPP
+27 WRLLVESRSGVGDTP
-42 PGRDGAGRGGYLDS
+42 PGRDGAGRGGYLHS
-56 ITEFDNE
+56 ITEFDND

-117 VVLGDGGQ
+117 VVLGSGGQ
-125 DPPYAVTG
+125 DAPYAVTG

-175 DDAVPYAV
+175 DEAVPYAV

-207 DGQCKPFDAAADG
+207 DGRCKPFDAAADG

-241 GNRSYAEIVGAAV
+241 GNRRYAEIVGAAV

-294 HGTGTPV
+294 HGTGTPI

-315 APRGAVKPYVGSI
+315 APGGAVKPYVGSI

-413 VEPGPVREVRPP
+413 VEPRSVREVRPA

-439 DTAAELAGTGE
+439 ATAAELAGTGE
-450 RSLSVLAATGRAL
+450 MSLSVLAATGRAL

-477 DAADALRAVACGSR
+477 DAADALRAVATGSR

-558 DSVGTTETVQPALF
+558 DSVGATETVQPALF

-598 EIAAAVIAGA
+598 EIAGAVVAGA

-626 RLAGQGMMALLEVT
+626 RLAGQGMMALLEAT
-640 PDQARRLIE
+640 PDQARRLVE

-708 EFITAL
+708 EFTTAL

-729 ARSGQVID
+729 ARSGRVID

-756 DAAVESAAGRGYTSI
+756 DAAVESAVGRGYTSI

-826 GATPGPAVARRWRR
+826 GATAGPAVERRWRR
-840 KTFPLLTRTA
+840 KSFPLLTRTA
-850 TDPGRER
+850 TDPGHER
-857 LDDHVVD
+857 LDDHVVA

-911 DLRVLLGPVSLASA
+911 DLRVLLGPVSPASA

-938 WMRTVDDHRTSLT
+938 WMRTVDDHRTSVT

-964 LRHRG
+964 LRNRG
-969 LDYGPRFRTP
+969 LDYGPRFRTL
-979 AAVRAGSRSAV
+979 AAVRAGRRSAV

-1036 APRVLLTE
+1036 APRMLLTE

-1049 REHGPDGLL
+1049 RAHGPGGLL

-1079 AFSGTGVPWQSNP
+1079 AFSGNG
-1092 LGHPATH
+1092 LPAQGDSPRHAVTR
-1099 PAPVDTGGVSCSRT
+1099 PAPGDTGDSGGRSNTAVNTDGRSATSVRGFAGAVTSRLRERT
-1113 AVIADDGTQT
+1113 AV
-1123 ADAGAPVTDDATRE
+1123 
-1137 SRSAASLRGGI
+1137 
-1148 AGAGMNPLRGRTAA
+1148 
-1162 RGRAEYDATVATA
+1162 RGRADYDATVATA

-1188 ITVPSAAVTAESTR
+1188 ITVPSAAATAKSA
-1202 PTIERAMIVGESA
+1202 PPVIERAAIVGESA

-1222 ALDRRVPAQRI
+1222 ALNRQIPAQRI

-1254 VVLVWPEP
+1254 VVLVWPEHP
-1262 PAPHGRVLPALPGS
+1262 DPHGRVLPALPGS
-1276 GGNVAD
+1276 GGNAAD
-1282 AHGTAPDRKPRREVI
+1282 AHGAAPDQDPRRDVI
-1297 GAPAEVH
+1297 GAPTQVH

-1318 QIVAAETTASLTVV
+1318 QVVAAETTASLTVV
-1332 LRDPASVTQNAVAA
+1332 LRDPASVAQNAVAA

-1373 DLVLGQAGPAEV
+1373 DLVLGRTGPAEV
-1385 RVEGARTLTRR
+1385 RVEGARTLVRR
-1396 FGQLGGARSEVPLC
+1396 FRQLAGARSEVPIC

-1430 WLLEQGARDVVVLTR
+1430 WLLERGARDVVVLTR

-1483 CGSTIRGLIHAAGVL
+1483 CGSTIRGLVHAAGVL
-1498 QDAEFD
+1498 RDAEFD

-1511 ASHFEPKVTAAVSLL
+1511 AAHFEPKMTAAVSLL

-1543 TGLFGSPGQA
+1543 TGLFGAPGQA

-1568 TTGRAVTSIAWGSW
+1568 TTGRSVTSIAWGSW

-1596 RTAGITPFDAARG
+1596 RTAGIIPFDAARG

-1628 YTPTDDP
+1628 YTPTDDS
-1635 GPVAARLREALAP
+1635 GPVAARLREALVP
-1648 SGSFAADLPRG
+1648 SGSFAADLSCG
-1659 RAPGSA
+1659 RAAGSA
-1665 ADNGVSDVADAVS
+1665 TEVADSGVSEVADAVA
-1678 GADVQRI
+1678 GEDVQRI
-1685 VRATVAGALSREVE
+1685 VRATVAGALSRDVE
-1699 SVDPEADF
+1699 SVDPDADF
-1707 ATLNLSSLL
+1707 ASLNLSSLL

-1722 RLERRLGI
+1722 RLENRLGI

-1744 ALSAALALR
+1744 ALSAALAR
-1753 MPRQE
+1753 RIPRQE

>member
-1 MTAVTPPMSIIGIG
+1 MTPATPPISIIGIG
-15 CRVPGASGANDL
+15 CRVPGASSANDL
-27 WRLLVESRSGVGDPP
+27 WRLLIESRSGVGDPP
-42 PGRDGAGRGGYLDS
+42 PDRDGAGRGGYLDS
-56 ITEFDNE
+56 IAEFDNE
-63 RFSISDREAALMD
+63 RFAISEREAALMD

-125 DPPYAVTG
+125 DAPYAVTG
-133 SALSIIANRISYVL
+133 SALSIIANRISYAL

-165 AVDLAVRLLA
+165 AVDLALRLLT
-175 DDAVPYAV
+175 DDAVPYAI

-190 LLPHTSQ
+190 LLPHTSR
-197 YLAQGGFLAP
+197 YLEQGGFLAP
-207 DGQCKPFDAAADG
+207 DGRCKPFDAAADG
-220 YVRGDGATVLVL
+220 YVRGDGAMVLVL

-241 GNRSYAEIVGAAV
+241 GNRRYAEIAGAAV

-301 GDAVEIEALATVLD
+301 GDAVEIEALAAVLD
-315 APRGAVKPYVGSI
+315 APRGAAKPYVGSI

-365 NPLLRLSE
+365 NPLLRLAE
-373 RGLRVPGEVVGWP
+373 RGLRVPGEVVGWA
-386 ADSGIPRCAGVSSF
+386 ADSGDRRCAGVSSF

-413 VEPGPVREVRPP
+413 AEPEPVREVRAP

-439 DTAAELAGTGE
+439 ETAARLAGAGE
-450 RSLSVLAATGRAL
+450 LSLSGLAAAGRAL
-463 PQPIRAAIVAEEAD
+463 PQSIRAAIVADEAD
-477 DAADALRAVACGSR
+477 DAADALRALASGSH
-491 SPALLGVGERRRGR
+491 SPALLGAGGRRRGR
-505 VLFLFSGQGGQHARM
+505 VLFLFSGQGGQHPRM

-527 YPEYA
+527 YPEFA
-532 RAVAEA
+532 HAVAEA

-544 AGGPRVWTPRHGFA
+544 AGGPRVWTSRHGFA
-558 DSVGTTETVQPALF
+558 DSVGSTETVQPALF

-578 ARLLAAWG
+578 ARLLATWG

-598 EIAAAVIAGA
+598 EIAAAVVAGA
-608 LSLDDAAHLVTVR
+608 LSLEDAAHLVTVR

-626 RLAGQGMMALLEVT
+626 RLAGQGMMAMLEAT
-640 PDQARRLIE
+640 PDQARRLVE

-656 VAAVNGPRA
+656 VAAVNGPRT

-678 LRRARRRQYYVRPVP
+678 LRRARRRRYYVRPVP

-700 PQVRALAD
+700 PQVRGLAG
-708 EFITAL
+708 ELSTAL

-729 ARSGQVID
+729 ARSGRVID
-737 TAAMDTEYW
+737 SAAMDTGYW

-756 DAAVESAAGRGYTSI
+756 DAAIESAVGRGYTSI

-777 PVLAPAVRDYPEL
+777 PVLAPAVRDHPEL
-790 ADSVFSAAHRDGEVT
+790 ADSVFAAAQRDGEVA
-805 ALLRTVGALY
+805 ALLRTVGAMF
-815 VRGRDVDWSIQ
+815 VRGRHVDWSIQ
-826 GATPGPAVARRWRR
+826 GPAAGPVIERRWRR
-840 KTFPLLTRTA
+840 RTFPLLTRSA

-874 IRRLLDSVPGPIR
+874 IRRLLDSAPGPIR

-899 ADLAAVGYRSGS
+899 ADLATVGYRSGS
-911 DLRVLLGPVSLASA
+911 DLRVLLGPVLLASA
-925 RAEGPASPADILG
+925 RAESAAAPVDILG
-938 WMRTVDDHRTSLT
+938 WMRTVDDHRTSV
-951 TAEELDIDEFYTS
+951 AAADELDIDEFYAS

-969 LDYGPRFRTP
+969 LRYGPRFRP
-979 AAVRAGSRSAV
+979 LAAVHAGSRTAV
-990 GLFDSIP
+990 GVFDSIP
-997 LTTAALDGCLQLIA
+997 LSTAALDGCLQLIA
-1011 AAGRELLPADGLT
+1011 AAGREVLPATGLA

-1036 APRVLLTE
+1036 AHRVLLTE

-1058 CDVIALDQHDAPAV
+1058 CDVIALDQDDAPAV
-1072 ALTGVRI
+1072 ALIGVRI
-1079 AFSGTGVPWQSNP
+1079 AFSGTGFASE
-1092 LGHPATH
+1092 
-1099 PAPVDTGGVSCSRT
+1099 PAPGFPSGHTVAYRPSGDAEFGGDRSG
-1113 AVIADDGTQT
+1113 AADDDSPDTQPERT
-1123 ADAGAPVTDDATRE
+1123 RTPVLDPPRE
-1137 SRSAASLRGGI
+1137 SRGAGADVGI
-1148 AGAGMNPLRGRTAA
+1148 ASAGMHVLRGRTAV

-1175 PEWADSVLREEQW
+1175 PEWANSVLREEQW
-1188 ITVPSAAVTAESTR
+1188 IVSPLSAGGAEAVNSA
-1202 PTIERAMIVGESA
+1202 IERVAVVGESR
-1215 LATSITR
+1215 LAKAITR
-1222 ALDRRVPAQRI
+1222 AVDRHIPAERI
-1233 ARDPGESAALLAS
+1233 ARDPCESTALSAA
-1246 TAGEGSTA
+1246 AGRSAPTA
-1254 VVLVWPEP
+1254 VVLVWPEGADTSP
-1262 PAPHGRVLPALPGS
+1262 LVPGL
-1276 GGNVAD
+1276 GQ
-1282 AHGTAPDRKPRREVI
+1282 
-1297 GAPAEVH
+1297 
-1304 TPVFDAERALRVLQ
+1304 ALRVLQ
-1318 QIVAAETTASLTVV
+1318 RVIAAETTASLTVV
-1332 LRDPASVTQNAVAA
+1332 LRHPASVAHNAVAA

-1364 DDRGADTVR
+1364 DESGADAVR
-1373 DLVLGQAGPAEV
+1373 DLVLRSGGPAEV
-1385 RVEGARTLTRR
+1385 RVEGARTLVRR
-1396 FGQLGGARSEVPLC
+1396 FRRLGGTGSAVPLC

-1460 VVVVRCDVADRA
+1460 VVVVRCDAADRA

-1483 CGSTIRGLIHAAGVL
+1483 CGSTIRGLVHAAGML
-1498 QDAEFD
+1498 RDAEFD

-1511 ASHFEPKVTAAVSLL
+1511 ALHFEPKVTAAISLI
-1526 ELTASD
+1526 ELTAND
-1532 PVDFTLLFSSA
+1532 PVDFTVLFSSA
-1543 TGLFGSPGQA
+1543 TGLFGAPGQA
-1553 AYAAANAALDALARG
+1553 AYAAANAALDALALG
-1568 TTGRAVTSIAWGSW
+1568 ATGRSVTSIAWGSW
-1582 DAGLARSAGGAAHL
+1582 DTGLARSAGGAAHL
-1596 RTAGITPFDAARG
+1596 RTAGITPFDVARG
-1609 MSVLSAILGRPQ
+1609 MSVLSAVLGRPQ

-1628 YTPTDDP
+1628 YTPTDDS
-1635 GPVAARLREALAP
+1635 GPVAARLRDALIPAAPHHVSPPPPDRQVLAVPGRPPQRTGSLPVGPAREAAP
-1648 SGSFAADLPRG
+1648 ADTVTNAEEVR
-1659 RAPGSA
+1659 
-1665 ADNGVSDVADAVS
+1665 
-1678 GADVQRI
+1678 RI
-1685 VRATVAGALSREVE
+1685 VRAAVAGALSRPVE
-1699 SVDPEADF
+1699 SIDSDADF

-1722 RLERRLGI
+1722 RLEAGLGI

-1744 ALSAALALR
+1744 ALSAALAARL
-1753 MPRQE
+1753 PRQE